1 MMKKYMITKPIVLG
15 FLTSQDQ
22 YDAIIKPEDGV
33 TLESDSHTIW
43 TIKNGKRNKSITMA
57 NAIDVWL
64 KDGLITEIREE
75 KQ

>member
-1 MMKKYMITKPIVLG
+1 MITKPIVLG